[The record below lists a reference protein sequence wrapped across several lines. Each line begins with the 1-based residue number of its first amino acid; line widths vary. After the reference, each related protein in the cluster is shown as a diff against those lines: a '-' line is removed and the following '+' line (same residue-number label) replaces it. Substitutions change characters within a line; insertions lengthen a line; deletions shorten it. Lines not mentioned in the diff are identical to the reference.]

1 MTPAEYLK
9 TLSLET
15 LTKLLSK
22 GTTALLASRI
32 SNEDPEET
40 EYLQSL
46 VDLIQ
51 KVIVETRAQLPPVK
65 Y

>member
-1 MTPAEYLK
+1 MEPEEYLK
-9 TLSLET
+9 TLSLES

-22 GTTALLASRI
+22 GTTELLAAKI
-32 SNEDPEET
+32 SNNDPEET
-40 EYLQSL
+40 EYLQNV